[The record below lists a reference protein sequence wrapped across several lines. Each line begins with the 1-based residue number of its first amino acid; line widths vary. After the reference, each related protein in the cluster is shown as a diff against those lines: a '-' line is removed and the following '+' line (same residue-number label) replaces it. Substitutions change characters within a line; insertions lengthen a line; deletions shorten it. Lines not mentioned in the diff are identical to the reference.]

1 MSLVRKTLAKYGAK
15 IPAVRSTGVK
25 QAQQGKQGK
34 QGKQGVSVD
43 AFAEAGRDAKKSD
56 DKKR

>member
-15 IPAVRSTGVK
+15 IPAVRSTGAK
-25 QAQQGKQGK
+25 QAQ

-43 AFAEAGRDAKKSD
+43 AFAKAGRDAKKSD